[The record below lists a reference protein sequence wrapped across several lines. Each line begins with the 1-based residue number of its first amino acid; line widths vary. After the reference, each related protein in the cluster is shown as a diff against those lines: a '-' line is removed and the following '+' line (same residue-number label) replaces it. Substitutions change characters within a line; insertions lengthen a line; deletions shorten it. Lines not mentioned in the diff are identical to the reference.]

1 MRDKMDLRQADR
13 RCLVFYLRVF
23 DGLSNKILGHLI
35 NMSEKGVLLMTDGP
49 VELNEDYRL
58 RIRLPVF
65 VGDRRE
71 VVLQGTSKW
80 CRKEP
85 GRDQYFTGFQIYDLE
100 TSTKKIISNLIKDLG
115 YTKATRS

>member
-1 MRDKMDLRQADR
+1 MDLRQADR

-35 NMSEKGVLLMTDGP
+35 NMSEKGVLLMTDEP
-49 VELNEDYRL
+49 VEPNEDHRL

-65 VGDRRE
+65 VRDRHE
-71 VVLQGTSKW
+71 VVLKGTSRW

-85 GRDQYFTGFQIYDLE
+85 GWDHYCIGFQIYDLDA
-100 TSTKKIISNLIKDLG
+100 STEKIVLNLIKELG
-115 YTKATRS
+115 YYKEATRS

>member
-1 MRDKMDLRQADR
+1 MNLRQGDR
-13 RCLVFYLRVF
+13 RCLVIYLRVF

-35 NMSEKGVLLMTDGP
+35 NMSEKGVLLMSDEP
-49 VELNEDYRL
+49 VDLNEDHRL

-65 VGDRRE
+65 VRDKHE

-85 GRDQYFTGFQIYDLE
+85 GKDQYFTGFQVYDLD
-100 TSTKKIISNLIKDLG
+100 TSTAKIISNLIKDLG
-115 YTKATRS
+115 YTEDTRS